1 VTLKRE
7 CGFIAA
13 MDMPMDL
20 PAPGPTAPGAAA
32 LGPGLGGSPEIL
44 AMLPPL
50 APRVPLVFASPH
62 SGRAYPPALLEAT
75 RLDQTTLRRSEDG
88 FLETLFAEA
97 PLHGAP
103 LLHALFPRV
112 WCDANREAWE
122 LDPAMFEDALPDYV
136 NARSAR
142 VAAGLGTV
150 ARVVATGEPIYRRRL
165 RFAEA
170 AERVATCWEPFH
182 QALGGLLDDTVAQ
195 FGLAVLIDCHSM
207 PSVQAQGG
215 AAIRMP
221 DFILGDAH
229 GTACAPALTRRVE
242 ALLAAMGYAVRRN
255 DPYAGGFI
263 TRHYGRP
270 RARRHALQIEINR
283 ALYMDEARVEPGPG
297 LPALA
302 RDMGRLMADL
312 AGTDWPALGL

>member
-1 VTLKRE
+1 
-7 CGFIAA
+7 
-13 MDMPMDL
+13 MDMPV
-20 PAPGPTAPGAAA
+20 APQPSADPGAKAA
-32 LGPGLGGSPEIL
+32 ESGADVV
-44 AMLPPL
+44 AMLPAL
-50 APRVPLVFASPH
+50 APRTPLVFASPH

-75 RLDQTTLRRSEDG
+75 RLDHTTLRRSEDG
-88 FLETLFAEA
+88 FMETLFADA

-122 LDPAMFEDALPDYV
+122 LDPAMFEDALPDWV

-182 QALGGLLDDTVAQ
+182 QALAALLDETQAR
-195 FGLAVLIDCHSM
+195 FGFAVLIDCHSM
-207 PSVQAQGG
+207 PSVQAHGG
-215 AAIRMP
+215 GTTRMP

-242 ALLAAMGYAVRRN
+242 ALLTDMGYAVRRN

-270 RARRHALQIEINR
+270 RARRHALQLEISR
-283 ALYMDEARVEPGPG
+283 ALYMDEKRIEPGPG

-302 RDMGRLMADL
+302 HDMGRLVAEL
-312 AGTDWPALGL
+312 AATDWPAEGL

>member
-1 VTLKRE
+1 MPVTARSG
-7 CGFIAA
+7 CGLIAA
-13 MDMPMDL
+13 MDMPVSGVAD
-20 PAPGPTAPGAAA
+20 APGLADEPV
-32 LGPGLGGSPEIL
+32 

-50 APRVPLVFASPH
+50 AARAPLVFASPH
-62 SGRAYPPALLEAT
+62 SGRAYPQALLDAT
-75 RLDQTTLRRSEDG
+75 RLDSTTLRRSEDS
-88 FLETLFAEA
+88 FLDALFADA

-122 LDPAMFEDALPDYV
+122 LDPAMFEGSLPDYV

-142 VAAGLGTV
+142 VAAGLGTI

-170 AERVATCWEPFH
+170 ASRVTTCWEPFH
-182 QALGGLLDDTVAQ
+182 RALSGLLDATVAE
-195 FGLAVLIDCHSM
+195 FGFAILIDCHSM
-207 PSVQAQGG
+207 PSVQSNGG
-215 AAIRMP
+215 APARMP

-229 GTACAPALTRRVE
+229 GTACAPALTRRAE
-242 ALLAAMGYAVRRN
+242 QLLASMGYAVRRN
-255 DPYAGGFI
+255 DPYAGGYI

-270 RARRHALQIEINR
+270 RLRRHALQLEVNR
-283 ALYMDEARVEPGPG
+283 ALYMDERRIEPSAG

-302 RDMGRLMADL
+302 RDMGRLIEGLATADWR
-312 AGTDWPALGL
+312 AEGL